1 MVLCNLQSKLKSYIA
16 NDSACVSNPDLAGP
30 AAKSEAKIKWN
41 EIIKVFIYQK
51 SNQHFW
57 ILSTCKSQISN

>member
-30 AAKSEAKIKWN
+30 AAKSEAKIK
-41 EIIKVFIYQK
+41 
-51 SNQHFW
+51 
-57 ILSTCKSQISN
+57 

>member
-30 AAKSEAKIKWN
+30 AAKSEAEIKWN
-41 EIIKVFIYQK
+41 YESIYLPKIKPTIKNLKYLQK
-51 SNQHFW
+51 SN
-57 ILSTCKSQISN
+57 I